1 MSSNNGGIKKEKKR
15 RRRNYDDIDQQV
27 QKLEESTVTKINNDS
42 SIAAAGTAKNLE
54 EMDSDDMND
63 DDLDRLMLL
72 EEEKEKLHGSGAS
85 YSTHD
90 LEGDEDDDGLDL
102 SLLANEDDLG
112 APRRRTRGKII
123 DFKKTAEL
131 IEKENKATEGDKA
144 PTESRA
150 EVSDDEDDDD
160 DDAEY
165 VPEG

>member
-27 QKLEESTVTKINNDS
+27 QKLEESTVTKISNDNGTV
-42 SIAAAGTAKNLE
+42 AAGTIKNLE

-72 EEEKEKLHGSGAS
+72 EEEKEKLIGSGTS
-85 YSTHD
+85 YSTHA
-90 LEGDEDDDGLDL
+90 LEGDEDEDGLDL
-102 SLLANEDDLG
+102 SLLENEDDLG

-123 DFKKTAEL
+123 DFKKTAEI
-131 IEKENKATEGDKA
+131 IEKEHNAADRDKAATEDG
-144 PTESRA
+144 TEPS
-150 EVSDDEDDDD
+150 DDD